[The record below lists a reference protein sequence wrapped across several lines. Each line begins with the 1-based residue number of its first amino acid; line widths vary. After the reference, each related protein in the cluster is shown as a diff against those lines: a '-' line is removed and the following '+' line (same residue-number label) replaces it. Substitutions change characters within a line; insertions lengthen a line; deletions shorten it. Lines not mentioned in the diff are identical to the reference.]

1 MRHVFGLAFP
11 FLIGAFALAGCDS
24 GGGNS
29 GGQGGEGGE
38 PGSGGTTT
46 SSSSTGSSGAAG
58 SGGAGGASGG
68 FCPTANLGSAVP
80 AIYDGTTVGK
90 TNIAT
95 SLRLEWTDAGDDALL
110 FVAPQTAT
118 YKVSMPIAP
127 PGAAC
132 GASIREYGPQM
143 NGMGEIYSSSWCPSQ
158 GGVKEIDGIFG
169 AFAGG
174 DTDIML
180 NAGQEM
186 LVWVSCSYFS
196 MPVEG
201 AYRVMIDKL

>member
-1 MRHVFGLAFP
+1 
-11 FLIGAFALAGCDS
+11 
-24 GGGNS
+24 
-29 GGQGGEGGE
+29 
-38 PGSGGTTT
+38 
-46 SSSSTGSSGAAG
+46 
-58 SGGAGGASGG
+58 
-68 FCPTANLGSAVP
+68 VP
-80 AIYDGTTVGK
+80 VTYDGTTVGK

-95 SLRLEWTDAGDDALL
+95 SARLEWTDAGDDALL
-110 FVAPQTAT
+110 FVAPETAT

-127 PGAAC
+127 PGGAC

-158 GGVKEIDGIFG
+158 GGVAEIDGVFA
-169 AFAGG
+169 AFSGG
-174 DTDIML
+174 DTDVML